1 MVTLNL
7 FFMNRINCFKVLIL
21 MILSHLLFIAC
32 KTEMKELSYETK
44 IQDYNQLVKLFE
56 DPPAEFRSAPLWVWH
71 GIITKEKIDLKLSE
85 FKDKGFGGLSKTE
98 A

>member
-1 MVTLNL
+1 
-7 FFMNRINCFKVLIL
+7 MNRINCFKVLVLI
-21 MILSHLLFIAC
+21 ILSHPLFIAC
-32 KTEMKELSYETK
+32 KNEMKELTYETE
-44 IQDYNQLVKLFE
+44 ISDYNKLIIHFE

-85 FKDKGFGGLSKTE
+85 FKDKGFGGLSKTG